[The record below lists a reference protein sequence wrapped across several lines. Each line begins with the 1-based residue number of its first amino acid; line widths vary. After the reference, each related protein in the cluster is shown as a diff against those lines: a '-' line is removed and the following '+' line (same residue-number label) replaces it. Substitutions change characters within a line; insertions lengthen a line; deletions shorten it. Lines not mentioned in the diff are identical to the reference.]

1 MSIYNPVPYSL
12 IKLSSYIYSYCDHL
26 ITEDLCKITEQLL
39 KDLFRFQSRAY
50 EKNSIK
56 ATAHR
61 RYVVG
66 FKETNRQLQIRKVKL
81 LLISP
86 DLEPN
91 EGEGKLIF
99 VTSLILDLNLYK
111 LQVDWMSL

>member
-1 MSIYNPVPYSL
+1 M
-12 IKLSSYIYSYCDHL
+12 
-26 ITEDLCKITEQLL
+26 ITDDLCKTTEQLL

-50 EKNSIK
+50 DKNQIK

-66 FKETNRQLQIRKVKL
+66 FKETNRQIQIRKVKL
-81 LLISP
+81 LLIAP

-91 EGEGKLIF
+91 EGEGRIFKLFKVFFKI
-99 VTSLILDLNLYK
+99 
-111 LQVDWMSL
+111 

>member
-1 MSIYNPVPYSL
+1 MIIL
-12 IKLSSYIYSYCDHL
+12 FHSYCDHL
-26 ITEDLCKITEQLL
+26 ITEELCKLTEQLL

-50 EKNSIK
+50 EKNQIK

-91 EGEGKLIF
+91 EGQGRNNSFLIKTVF
-99 VTSLILDLNLYK
+99 KSQKDI
-111 LQVDWMSL
+111 

>member
-1 MSIYNPVPYSL
+1 M
-12 IKLSSYIYSYCDHL
+12 
-26 ITEDLCKITEQLL
+26 
-39 KDLFRFQSRAY
+39 FRFQSRAY
-50 EKNSIK
+50 EKNQIK

-81 LLISP
+81 LLIAP

-91 EGEGKLIF
+91 EGEGKIF
-99 VTSLILDLNLYK
+99 NLSNILFNLNQK
-111 LQVDWMSL
+111 KICRWIG